1 MNMRSLS
8 ETEIIT
14 KAKNGDTRAF
24 RMLVERYQSMMF
36 SVSCRF
42 LGKDEAED
50 IVQEAFIRLWKNLH
64 KYRSG
69 IKLTTWLYR
78 IVTNLCLDH
87 LKSKHR
93 RNWFRRADIS
103 EIDAVKDHSAPDKE
117 LEGREL
123 VQYVL
128 RMAQSLTP
136 KQQAVFILRDLE
148 GLSSDEVCEVLSM
161 KPGNVKSNLYYAR
174 QAMHEKLKQ
183 YFDVKE
189 KRLLL

>member
-1 MNMRSLS
+1 MGSLS

-14 KAKNGDTRAF
+14 RAKSGDTRAF
-24 RMLVERYQSMMF
+24 RILVERYQSMMF

-42 LGKDEAED
+42 LDKDEAED

-64 KYRSG
+64 KYRPG

-78 IVTNLCLDH
+78 IVTNLCLDQ

-93 RNWFRRADIS
+93 RNRFRRADIT
-103 EIDAVKDHSAPDKE
+103 EIDAVKDHSTPDKE

-123 VQYVL
+123 LQYVL
-128 RMAQSLTP
+128 QLAQSLTP
-136 KQQAVFILRDLE
+136 KQRAVFILRDLE

-161 KPGNVKSNLYYAR
+161 KAGNVKSNLYYAR
-174 QAMHEKLKQ
+174 KALHEKLKQ
-183 YFDVKE
+183 YFEVKE
-189 KRLLL
+189 RRLLL